1 MRSLLAALALAA
13 AVSAPAAARADLGL
27 ALRLE
32 QFEGP
37 SDVAAAVHLEVPA
50 LEAKGVPTLALD
62 DGGGA
67 GRHRGGVEP
76 AVALILGI
84 IPGFGI
90 GHLVAGSDQW
100 VYWLI
105 ADLVIFVIWPG
116 GLFFTSHDSY
126 NFLGLL
132 VLVERIFEGLSA
144 FQAAGGGPVFRSQGL
159 LAEAVPPSPRELAL
173 PVGARAAMLP

>member
-1 MRSLLAALALAA
+1 MRPTLLALVLALAG
-13 AVSAPAAARADLGL
+13 APLTAHADLGH

-32 QFEGP
+32 RFDGP
-37 SDVAAAVHLEVPA
+37 ADPASGVQLDVPA
-50 LEAKGVPTLALD
+50 LSVKGLTSLAVDVD

-67 GRHRGGVEP
+67 GRRGRVEP

-105 ADLVIFVIWPG
+105 ADIVIFLIWPG
-116 GLFFTSHDSY
+116 GFFLTSDRAYS
-126 NFLGLL
+126 FLGLL
-132 VLVERIFEGLSA
+132 VLVERIVEGITA
-144 FQAAGGGPVFRSQGL
+144 YQAAGGGPIFRSERGFAAAGPASPID
-159 LAEAVPPSPRELAL
+159 LAI
-173 PVGARAAMLP
+173 PVGARAAAL